1 VLFFDLVS
9 FTPLA
14 AANGPADV
22 VHLLSEIFGHID
34 SLVERHEA
42 EKIETVGDAYMAV
55 AGLSGSFQDHAAVVA
70 GLALDIRAYFKG
82 GVFLHGQS
90 FDFRI
95 GISTGPLTAGV
106 IGRQK
111 ISYKVWGDTVN
122 TASRMESH
130 ALPGHIH
137 INEATYRLISPQYSC
152 EPRGPIEIKGKGVLQ
167 TYFLKGS

>member
-95 GISTGPLTAGV
+95 GISNWATDGRSYWPTEDLVQGVGRHREYGQPHGIACLAGAYPH
-106 IGRQK
+106 Q
-111 ISYKVWGDTVN
+111 
-122 TASRMESH
+122 
-130 ALPGHIH
+130 
-137 INEATYRLISPQYSC
+137 
-152 EPRGPIEIKGKGVLQ
+152 
-167 TYFLKGS
+167 